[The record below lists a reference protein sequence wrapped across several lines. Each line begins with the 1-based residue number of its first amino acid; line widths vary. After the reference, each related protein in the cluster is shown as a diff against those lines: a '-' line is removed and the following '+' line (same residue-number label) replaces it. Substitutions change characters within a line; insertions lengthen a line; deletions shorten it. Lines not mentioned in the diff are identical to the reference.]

1 MNNSDNKLFDDLLK
15 SSNGKIDREAISN
28 AAKNGDASKLVN
40 NLSTEDKQKLNQILN
55 DKDALNQILKSPQAM
70 ALMKMFK
77 RGGKDG

>member
-1 MNNSDNKLFDDLLK
+1 MNNPDNKLFDDLLK

-28 AAKNGDASKLVN
+28 AAKNGDTSKLVN
-40 NLSTEDKQKLNQILN
+40 SLSQEDKQKLNEILS
-55 DKDALNQILKSPQAM
+55 DKDSLNQILKSPQAI